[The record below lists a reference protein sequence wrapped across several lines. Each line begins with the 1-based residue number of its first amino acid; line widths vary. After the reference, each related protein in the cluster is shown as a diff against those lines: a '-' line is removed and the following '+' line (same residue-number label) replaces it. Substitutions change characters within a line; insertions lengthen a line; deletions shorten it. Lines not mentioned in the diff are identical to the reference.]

1 VAVTIA
7 KYATVYVQADSP
19 KEAAEIVKN
28 NLDDIYD
35 EMIDN
40 LDDQFEESDIQVDS
54 YESYTTD
61 AEDYMDV
68 IWADG
73 ETLSYDEYM
82 EKLEEQDKFDKSQQE
97 FYEKYIKAQKG
108 E

>member
-1 VAVTIA
+1 MSKRTNSIVAVTIA
-7 KYATVYVQADSP
+7 KYATVYVEADTP
-19 KEAAEIVKN
+19 QKAAEIVKN

-35 EMIDN
+35 EMVEN

-73 ETLSYDEYM
+73 EALSYDEYM
-82 EKLEEQDKFDKSQQE
+82 EGLEEQ
-97 FYEKYIKAQKG
+97 EK
-108 E
+108 

>member
-1 VAVTIA
+1 MSKRTNSIVAVTIA
-7 KYATVYVQADSP
+7 KYATVYVEAETP

-35 EMIDN
+35 AMPSE

-54 YESYTTD
+54 YEAYTTE
-61 AEDYMDV
+61 AEDYMDS

-73 ETLSYDEYM
+73 EAVPYDEYM
-82 EKLEEQDKFDKSQQE
+82 DELEEQE
-97 FYEKYIKAQKG
+97 EEG
-108 E
+108 